1 MELMSRLPN
10 IHPGDVLR
18 EEFLVPMGLSSS
30 ALAESIGVPAPA
42 MDALCAGQQA
52 MTPDTAARLARFFGT
67 SEKFWLGLQ
76 TDFELEEAGQLPVP
90 PVIEDADSPTV
101 VQRLAEGI
109 EQVRLG
115 LQQFLRLTQE
125 GLDELRATYAPATLG
140 PGDGALAAAIEVAG
154 VEVVVLAL
162 APVPEGLQLMLR
174 WLRDIPVQPP
184 TVTVTVASEL
194 RSVRVEWPGW
204 DGVLE
209 RAQRLRLVDCGI
221 DAATWTAAT
230 QAEKPLL
237 LYRWERETNQLHVE
251 LLPLVETA

>member
-101 VQRLAEGI
+101 VQRLADGI

-115 LQQFLRLTQE
+115 VQQFLRLTQE
-125 GLDELRATYAPATLG
+125 GLDDLRATYAPATLRAG
-140 PGDGALAAAIEVAG
+140 GGALAATVEAAG
-154 VEVVVLAL
+154 IEVVVLSVAIK
-162 APVPEGLQLMLR
+162 PEGVQLMLR
-174 WLRDIPVQPP
+174 WLRDIPAQPP
-184 TVTVTVASEL
+184 TVFVVVGDEA
-194 RSVRVEWPGW
+194 RSVRAEWPAW
-204 DGVLE
+204 DGTLK
-209 RAQRLRLVDCGI
+209 RPQKLRLLDCRI
-221 DAATWTAAT
+221 DAETWAAR
-230 QAEKPLL
+230 AEQPLL
-237 LYRWERETNQLHVE
+237 LYRWERESNLLHLE
-251 LLPLVETA
+251 LLPLDEKT

>member
-18 EEFLVPMGLSSS
+18 EEFLVLMGLSSS

-125 GLDELRATYAPATLG
+125 GLDDLRATYAPATLRG
-140 PGDGALAAAIEVAG
+140 GDGALAVAIEAAG
-154 VEVVVLAL
+154 VEVVVLSVAMK
-162 APVPEGLQLMLR
+162 PEGVQLMLR
-174 WLRDIPVQPP
+174 WLRDIPEQPP
-184 TVTVTVASEL
+184 VVFVVVGDEA
-194 RSVRVEWPGW
+194 RSVQVEWPAW
-204 DGVLE
+204 DGKLE
-209 RAQRLRLVDCGI
+209 RPQQLRLLDCRI
-221 DAATWTAAT
+221 DAETWAAR
-230 QAEKPLL
+230 AEQPLL
-237 LYRWERETNQLHVE
+237 LYRWEQETNLLHLE
-251 LLPLVETA
+251 LLPPGEEA